1 MTVEKKLILTVQMK
15 IYSNLKKKKKNV
27 ISLRL
32 SFWEALDLIKRSD
45 WLFKE
50 TGINI

>member
-1 MTVEKKLILTVQMK
+1 MLLTVQIE
-15 IYSNLKKKKKNV
+15 IYSNFFLNV

-32 SFWEALDLIKRSD
+32 SFWGALDLIKRSD

-50 TGINI
+50 TSINI